1 MLNQK
6 LIEEEYGFLGDDIFL
21 NVSSVVMPPKRVQD
35 AYSSFM
41 REYVKNFGDDIV
53 QRAWAIVNETRPK
66 IAQLINAADPHE
78 IAFVKNTCEGISIVA
93 DGFPLGRGDNV
104 VVADQEHQANLYP
117 WINVH
122 QRKGVELKVV
132 KSVHGEIPTE
142 KMISMMDENTKILA
156 ISAAQFSTG
165 FFTDLTTLGT
175 ECHKRGVV
183 FVVDG
188 IQVIGRIKIDVRKM
202 HIDYLAAGSNK
213 GLLGTLGAGFVYCS
227 DRIVTNII
235 PPYASYQSVVS
246 HVAPPAITDNFE
258 SLEWYPHARRFESG
272 NLSYNCILAI
282 SKGVDLLLELG
293 IENIEA
299 HIRSLETYFRKLLSD
314 LPLQVVQAKDPKHWS
329 GIVCVYYP
337 CQSDTAVIK
346 ILESYKIH
354 ATMRGGYMRFGI
366 EFYNTKEQM
375 KLVSDALHAV
385 AKIA

>member
-1 MLNQK
+1 M
-6 LIEEEYGFLGDDIFL
+6 
-21 NVSSVVMPPKRVQD
+21 
-35 AYSSFM
+35 
-41 REYVKNFGDDIV
+41 
-53 QRAWAIVNETRPK
+53 NETRPK
-66 IAQLINAADPHE
+66 IARLINAADPHE

-213 GLLGTLGAGFVYCS
+213 GLLGTLGEIG
-227 DRIVTNII
+227 R
-235 PPYASYQSVVS
+235 ASCRERV
-246 HVAPPAITDNFE
+246 
-258 SLEWYPHARRFESG
+258 
-272 NLSYNCILAI
+272 
-282 SKGVDLLLELG
+282 
-293 IENIEA
+293 
-299 HIRSLETYFRKLLSD
+299 
-314 LPLQVVQAKDPKHWS
+314 
-329 GIVCVYYP
+329 
-337 CQSDTAVIK
+337 
-346 ILESYKIH
+346 
-354 ATMRGGYMRFGI
+354 
-366 EFYNTKEQM
+366 
-375 KLVSDALHAV
+375 
-385 AKIA
+385 